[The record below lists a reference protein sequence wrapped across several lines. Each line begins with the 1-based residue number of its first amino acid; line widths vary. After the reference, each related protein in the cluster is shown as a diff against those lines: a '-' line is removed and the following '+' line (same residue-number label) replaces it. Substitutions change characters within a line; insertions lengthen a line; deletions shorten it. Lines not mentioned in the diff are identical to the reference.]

1 MGGGGGRVCAQ
12 HGTSVGSSGEHNHN
26 IFSLYSLDV
35 TLYNCVSPAQNL
47 ATSLIMW
54 VAVALYSPVLFI
66 LSAIGAVLGS
76 FLPLIFL
83 SNNLLYPEDSSDIL
97 LFQLLTPTARST
109 LDCGATQASSPLRV
123 SPGRSSSSP
132 SKITNVF
139 SYIPLYHLHCH
150 FHYLLSRKSFFAGL
164 VNVVC
169 TVFAQKSLART
180 LGKVR
185 IGKY

>member
-1 MGGGGGRVCAQ
+1 M
-12 HGTSVGSSGEHNHN
+12 
-26 IFSLYSLDV
+26 
-35 TLYNCVSPAQNL
+35 YNCDSPAQNL

-66 LSAIGAVLGS
+66 LSVIGAVLGS

-83 SNNLLYPEDSSDIL
+83 SNNLLYPEDSSDIFML
-97 LFQLLTPTARST
+97 MFQPLTPTARST
-109 LDCGATQASSPLRV
+109 LDSGATPASSPSRV

-132 SKITNVF
+132 SKIANVF